1 MVRRA
6 FEQHPGKGRGQ
17 WRLSAALVLVAM
29 VALPVNGWPASSS
42 VGGPHGPSSAVR
54 PWVEDQDYDP
64 AAAYFYSLL
73 SFGAMSVIAPA
84 IFGDFQSPA
93 AVSLT
98 AQWSG
103 IMLQGA
109 GFDAAVSTMLNGV
122 VQQDLLPTAGALIA
136 EEFDIGSSPDS
147 ASNAGA
153 APLSP
158 SGSEFSD
165 NVPTVTGD
173 VSDPT
178 IEAGGIEPICTDDE
192 VADKLQAGGEY
203 WTGSEYRR
211 SQIGA
216 GAISAGSV
224 HEAGHAGKSVGRP
237 RTEWRSVQPRGARS
251 CRRLVPSRSRI
262 VFLKQPARKR
272 PALDRFLD
280 CPRRGACRLDEPR
293 RPVACDLSGE
303 PLAEFATTA
312 KAGPDREV
320 DPAAIRCSTGLISN
334 LCGVFGLAVSFHAG
348 RVFATR

>member
-1 MVRRA
+1 
-6 FEQHPGKGRGQ
+6 
-17 WRLSAALVLVAM
+17 M

-64 AAAYFYSLL
+64 AAAYFSSLL

-147 ASNAGA
+147 DSNAGS
-153 APLSP
+153 APPSP

-165 NVPTVTGD
+165 SVPTVTGD

-203 WTGSEYRR
+203 WQGASIGGARLAPAQFPLGVFARPVMLANPLGGLGPSGDR
-211 SQIGA
+211 SNLVAPGPAGGWCRPGRELFSLSSPLENDLLWIAFSIVLGA
-216 GAISAGSV
+216 VLVAWMS
-224 HEAGHAGKSVGRP
+224 
-237 RTEWRSVQPRGARS
+237 RGAR
-251 CRRLVPSRSRI
+251 L
-262 VFLKQPARKR
+262 PA
-272 PALDRFLD
+272 
-280 CPRRGACRLDEPR
+280 
-293 RPVACDLSGE
+293 
-303 PLAEFATTA
+303 
-312 KAGPDREV
+312 
-320 DPAAIRCSTGLISN
+320 I
-334 LCGVFGLAVSFHAG
+334 
-348 RVFATR
+348 

>member
-147 ASNAGA
+147 ASNAGSRA
-153 APLSP
+153 AVPEWLRIQRQC
-158 SGSEFSD
+158 SD
-165 NVPTVTGD
+165 
-173 VSDPT
+173 SD
-178 IEAGGIEPICTDDE
+178 
-192 VADKLQAGGEY
+192 
-203 WTGSEYRR
+203 R
-211 SQIGA
+211 
-216 GAISAGSV
+216 
-224 HEAGHAGKSVGRP
+224 GR
-237 RTEWRSVQPRGARS
+237 E
-251 CRRLVPSRSRI
+251 
-262 VFLKQPARKR
+262 
-272 PALDRFLD
+272 
-280 CPRRGACRLDEPR
+280 
-293 RPVACDLSGE
+293 
-303 PLAEFATTA
+303 
-312 KAGPDREV
+312 
-320 DPAAIRCSTGLISN
+320 
-334 LCGVFGLAVSFHAG
+334 
-348 RVFATR
+348 

>member
-1 MVRRA
+1 VVRRA

-42 VGGPHGPSSAVR
+42 VGGPHGPSSAIR

-98 AQWSG
+98 TQWSG

-122 VQQDLLPTAGALIA
+122 VQQDLLPTGGALIA
-136 EEFDIGSSPDS
+136 EEFDIGSSPGS
-147 ASNAGA
+147 ASDADA
-153 APLSP
+153 APPSP

-178 IEAGGIEPICTDDE
+178 IEAGGIEPICTDGE

-203 WTGSEYRR
+203 WND
-211 SQIGA
+211 QGA
-216 GAISAGSV
+216 
-224 HEAGHAGKSVGRP
+224 SVGGARLAPAQFPLGVFTRP
-237 RTEWRSVQPRGARS
+237 VMLANPLGGLGPSGDRSNLVAPGPAGGWCRPGRESFSLSSPLENDLLWIAFSIVLGAVLVAWMSRGAR
-251 CRRLVPSRSRI
+251 L
-262 VFLKQPARKR
+262 PA
-272 PALDRFLD
+272 
-280 CPRRGACRLDEPR
+280 
-293 RPVACDLSGE
+293 
-303 PLAEFATTA
+303 
-312 KAGPDREV
+312 
-320 DPAAIRCSTGLISN
+320 I
-334 LCGVFGLAVSFHAG
+334 
-348 RVFATR
+348 